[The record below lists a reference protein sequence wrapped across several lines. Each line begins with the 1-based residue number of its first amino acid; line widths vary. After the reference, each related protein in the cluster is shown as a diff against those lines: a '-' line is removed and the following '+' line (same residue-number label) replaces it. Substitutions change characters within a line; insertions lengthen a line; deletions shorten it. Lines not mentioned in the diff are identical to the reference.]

1 MQHNKLSLNRAQG
14 LLDLSTRKVRVGCN
28 KQTSK
33 LYSCKLGCN
42 KIIADNGL
50 STDADFETGVA
61 KIQQGVVL
69 KNKMTLE
76 ERNACKI
83 LLKSSKSLRDSASDT
98 DSEESEE
105 DITMA
110 IATKEKRKLK
120 EIEGQSNYINCSF
133 VMGSA
138 AIVEQL
144 WSKGGCVYTSR
155 RFGMSPMVF
164 EMIMFLKEN
173 RDLWKI
179 NDVVN
184 ANKRRKESN
193 RECRANKKIDE
204 NNIIEQ
210 LQQLLI

>member
-133 VMGSA
+133 VIGSA
-138 AIVEQL
+138 AIVE
-144 WSKGGCVYTSR
+144 
-155 RFGMSPMVF
+155 
-164 EMIMFLKEN
+164 
-173 RDLWKI
+173 
-179 NDVVN
+179 
-184 ANKRRKESN
+184 
-193 RECRANKKIDE
+193 
-204 NNIIEQ
+204 
-210 LQQLLI
+210 